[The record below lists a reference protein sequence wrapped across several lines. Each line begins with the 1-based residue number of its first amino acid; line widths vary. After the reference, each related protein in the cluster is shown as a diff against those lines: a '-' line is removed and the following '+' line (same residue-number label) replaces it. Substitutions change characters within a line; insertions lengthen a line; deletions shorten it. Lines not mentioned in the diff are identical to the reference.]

1 VQDTDRGP
9 SVALVAIDEN
19 PHCQSSPAARSP
31 DPLFSDNTRPE
42 SPERPESPDP
52 LERKK
57 PPPEFA
63 EWAMCCIHK
72 DHAVRRTLKTILIH
86 PRFDQV
92 SLTVIGLNCI
102 TLALFDPLDPDC
114 KRDKCKVVSGF
125 EFCWTIFFTAEFF
138 FKWLVMGFFGKGG
151 YWEDSWNRLDFIIVV
166 FGAFDFMPS
175 GVEIP
180 GTSALR
186 TLRAIRPLR
195 ALNKFP
201 SLRILV
207 NFCARRCHRWQVSAC
222 SASSSSSCL
231 ASWQCSCGWASSAS
245 AVSSLVALIVNF
257 SIPKIHTSAQ
267 SQIISRVE

>member
-1 VQDTDRGP
+1 MATAQQSRNELETLVDEIEEMPDHDALMDEIDGMETVVAKDAKAGVAGSAMKYQVTDDCLQPGAVQDTDRGP

-102 TLALFDPLDPDC
+102 TLALSTP
-114 KRDKCKVVSGF
+114 
-125 EFCWTIFFTAEFF
+125 
-138 FKWLVMGFFGKGG
+138 
-151 YWEDSWNRLDFIIVV
+151 
-166 FGAFDFMPS
+166 
-175 GVEIP
+175 
-180 GTSALR
+180 
-186 TLRAIRPLR
+186 
-195 ALNKFP
+195 
-201 SLRILV
+201 
-207 NFCARRCHRWQVSAC
+207 
-222 SASSSSSCL
+222 
-231 ASWQCSCGWASSAS
+231 
-245 AVSSLVALIVNF
+245 
-257 SIPKIHTSAQ
+257 
-267 SQIISRVE
+267 